1 MKDYNKAY
9 KKGKKL
15 LEDIARQKGWK
26 YYDIVEDSYT
36 YPYGLLLIGYEDE
49 ASMKGMVRDINEIG
63 YVCINLDGCDKLV

>member
-36 YPYGLLLIGYEDE
+36 
-49 ASMKGMVRDINEIG
+49 
-63 YVCINLDGCDKLV
+63 